1 MEDDPWKCAE
11 RGDVEG
17 MKRMLERSD
26 VKDWIN
32 KNRSDD
38 IVSES

>member
-1 MEDDPWKCAE
+1 MENDPWACAE

-32 KNRSDD
+32 KNSSDD
-38 IVSES
+38 TVSES